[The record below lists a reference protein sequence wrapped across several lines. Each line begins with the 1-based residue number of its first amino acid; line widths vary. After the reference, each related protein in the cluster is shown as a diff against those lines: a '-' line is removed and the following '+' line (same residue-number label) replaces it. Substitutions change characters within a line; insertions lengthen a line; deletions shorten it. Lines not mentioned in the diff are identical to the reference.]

1 MSEIWTLPISSDL
14 DPVIGLTP
22 MLDMMVRGVSGGREA
37 WNPRL
42 TRRKIWD
49 EDNEFVTDLSSGD
62 GEVEVRPESI
72 LL

>member
-1 MSEIWTLPISSDL
+1 
-14 DPVIGLTP
+14 